1 MGYFMKIRTKLF
13 FIVISLFIF
22 TIINTSLIFSQIHN
36 MKFDASIVNLNGII
50 RGGSQKI
57 IKMELFLSENPSNTE
72 YRKISD
78 EMITKIDDIIS
89 KLTKSDFNKK
99 LNDNTYIEKAND
111 LSKQW
116 ELVKSN
122 IYNYR
127 LGNETDEA
135 LIEHSEKLW
144 VMSNDVVN
152 VVEKLSEKKLRIF
165 NFIVALF
172 FVLNTLL
179 IVIISFINSKYITK
193 PLNDI
198 NSIISELNLNDVIP
212 SQYLQ
217 RNDEIGELANNIDNI
232 IVKLKNITKNIF
244 DDSKVVQEMATKLK
258 DHSDILIKSVND
270 VTESSESILNKNKMQ
285 LKEVEVVFNE
295 INHLVDISDVNY
307 KNIDKLS
314 NLSIKVNDEKE
325 EGLFIL
331 DRLVLK
337 SKENQRMAE
346 NIMKIVEKTNERA
359 KEIFDATKMLKNIS
373 EETNLLALNASIEA
387 AKAGDSGRGFSVV
400 AEEIRKLADE
410 SNEFSTEI
418 TTSITELAKN
428 IEEIYSNIKYSSK
441 LAIEEFNEVEDT
453 SDKFKNISNEIDIIK
468 DLVKEMDKSINN
480 MKNNLSSTKNKM
492 ISLEEKSN
500 ESAIASENIMNVVKV
515 QKSSISEIRRY
526 MVELSH
532 ISATINKNLEN
543 FKSKG

>member
-116 ELVKSN
+116 ELVKAN

-127 LGNETDEA
+127 LGNETDEV

-152 VVEKLSEKKLRIF
+152 VVEKLSEKKLKIF

-532 ISATINKNLEN
+532 ISSTINKNLEN